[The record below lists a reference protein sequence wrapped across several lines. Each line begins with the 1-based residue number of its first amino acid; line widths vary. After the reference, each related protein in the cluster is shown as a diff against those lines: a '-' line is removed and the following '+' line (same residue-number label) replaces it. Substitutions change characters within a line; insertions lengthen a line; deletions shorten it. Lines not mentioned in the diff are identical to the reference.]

1 MAIRFGIMNP
11 PSDERLPWEEIVPV
25 AIHDMRSPLS
35 SMRTTLEIVRML
47 NSQCDRTSG
56 LIDKLD
62 KQVLELAGL
71 LERFQNDPASFR
83 R

>member
-1 MAIRFGIMNP
+1 MSLNS

-25 AIHDMRSPLS
+25 AVHDMRSPLA

>member
-1 MAIRFGIMNP
+1 MAIRSVIMNP
-11 PSDERLPWEEIVPV
+11 PSNKPLAWDEIVPV

-35 SMRTTLEIVRML
+35 SIRTTLEIVRML